1 MKGKLITFEGIDGSG
16 KTTIAKLLHEKLGD
30 RAILTAEPTDSWI
43 GKDVKRA
50 LEEKRDAITIA
61 LLFLADRNEHIKEI
75 KNWMEEGKIVICD
88 RFIDSTF
95 AYQKEHL
102 GIKRAEKW
110 LKEVHKPFFIKPDL
124 TFLLY
129 IEPEKAIKRIK
140 DRKLTLYEYVD
151 FLRKVQNNYIEIAEK
166 EKERFFVIDAD
177 KEKEEIV
184 DECMRILRG
193 RGII

>member
-30 RAILTAEPTDSWI
+30 KAVLTAEPTDSWI
-43 GKDVKRA
+43 GKSVKRA
-50 LEEKRDAITIA
+50 LEEKRDGITIA
-61 LLFLADRNEHIKEI
+61 LLFMADRNEHIKEI
-75 KNWMEEGKIVICD
+75 KNWMKEGKIVICD

-102 GIKRAEKW
+102 GIKNAEEW
-110 LKEVHKPFFIKPDL
+110 IREVHQPFFIKPDL

-129 IEPEKAIKRIK
+129 IEPEKAIERIK

-151 FLRKVQNNYIEIAEK
+151 FLKKVQNNYIEIAKKEQERIFIINAEK
-166 EKERFFVIDAD
+166 EKE
-177 KEKEEIV
+177 KIV
-184 DECMRILRG
+184 EECMQILRE

>member
-30 RAILTAEPTDSWI
+30 KAVLTAEPTDSWI
-43 GKDVKRA
+43 GKSVKRA
-50 LEEKRDAITIA
+50 LEEKRDGITIA
-61 LLFLADRNEHIKEI
+61 LLFMADRNEHIREI
-75 KNWMEEGKIVICD
+75 KNWMKKGKIVICD

-102 GIKRAEKW
+102 DIKNAEEW
-110 LKEVHKPFFIKPDL
+110 IREVHKPFFIKPDL

-129 IEPEKAIKRIK
+129 IEPERAIERIK

-151 FLRKVQNNYIEIAEK
+151 FLKKVQNNYIKMAEE
-166 EKERFFVIDAD
+166 EKERFFIINAD
-177 KEKEEIV
+177 KEKEKIV
-184 DECMRILRG
+184 EECMQILRE